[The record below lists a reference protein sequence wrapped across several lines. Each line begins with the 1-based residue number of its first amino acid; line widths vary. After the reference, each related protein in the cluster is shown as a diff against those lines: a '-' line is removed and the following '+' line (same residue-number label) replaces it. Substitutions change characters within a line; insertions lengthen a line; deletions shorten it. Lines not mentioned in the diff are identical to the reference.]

1 MRRPEKTRE
10 EIADAFHVNK
20 SEIDRLLGCGR
31 PTAVK
36 IFNSASDMDARE
48 LGANYF
54 NRNTVRLTSVLKVA
68 GISEQEL
75 KQKVQTA

>member
-1 MRRPEKTRE
+1 MTRLKKTRE
-10 EIADAFHVNK
+10 EIAESFHVNK
-20 SEIDRLLGCGR
+20 SEIDRLFGCGR

-36 IFNSASDMDARE
+36 IFNSASDIDARE

-54 NRNTVRLTSVLKVA
+54 NRSTVRLTSVLKVA

-75 KQKVQTA
+75 KQKVQA

>member
-10 EIADAFHVNK
+10 EIAEAFHVNK
-20 SEIDRLLGCGR
+20 SEIARLLGCGW

-36 IFNSASDMDARE
+36 IFNSASDLDTRE

-54 NRNTVRLTSVLKVA
+54 DHGTVRLTSVLKVT

-75 KQKVQTA
+75 KQKVQA

>member
-1 MRRPEKTRE
+1 MTRLKKTRE
-10 EIADAFHVNK
+10 EIAGSFHVNR

-54 NRNTVRLTSVLKVA
+54 NHSTVRLTSVLKVA

-75 KQKVQTA
+75 KQKVQV

>member
-10 EIADAFHVNK
+10 EIAEAFHVNK
-20 SEIDRLLGCGR
+20 SEIARLLGCGW

-36 IFNSASDMDARE
+36 IFNSASDLDARE

-54 NRNTVRLTSVLKVA
+54 DHGTVRLTSVLKVT

-75 KQKVQTA
+75 KQKVQA

>member
-1 MRRPEKTRE
+1 MARREKTRA
-10 EIADAFHVNK
+10 EISNAFHVNK

-31 PTAVK
+31 PTALK
-36 IFNSASDMDARE
+36 IFNSASDMDAKE

-54 NRNTVRLTSVLKVA
+54 NHSTVRLTSVLKVA

-75 KQKVQTA
+75 KQKVQV